1 MHAFD
6 FEVNDKDVFGNGW
19 HATNQCPCTC
29 DTACLHV
36 MNAVCAYVN
45 CLHTCALFN
54 GSIEKIFLIFFTKM
68 AMTNNFHCLLDDEL
82 TISVWTFKVLLL
94 RIILLNFSL
103 IYIKKVTKIPL
114 WVQVD

>member
-1 MHAFD
+1 MGLFKNAHAFG
-6 FEVNDKDVFGNGW
+6 FEVNDKDVFGNRS

-54 GSIEKIFLIFFTKM
+54 GSIEKIFLIYYK
-68 AMTNNFHCLLDDEL
+68 NGYD
-82 TISVWTFKVLLL
+82 K
-94 RIILLNFSL
+94 
-103 IYIKKVTKIPL
+103 
-114 WVQVD
+114 